1 MIIVGLTGGVGTG
14 KSTVASFFR
23 ELGAYV
29 IDWDE
34 LARAAVHPR
43 SRTWREIVGYFGP
56 DILQSDSTINRR
68 RLADIVFSDSERL
81 GRLNSIVHPEVFKE
95 DQRIT
100 AEIRSLDGDAV
111 VIKDIPLLHEAAG
124 HTEFDKVIV
133 VCASLGTRL
142 QRLEERGMSR
152 DDARRRIESQLPI
165 EEKARSAD
173 FVIDND
179 GPPEDTKRQ
188 VEAIYSSL
196 REEI

>member
-1 MIIVGLTGGVGTG
+1 MIIVGLTGGLGTG
-14 KSTVASFFR
+14 KSTVAGFFR

-34 LARAAVHPR
+34 LARAAVRPR
-43 SRTWREIVGYFGP
+43 SRTWREIVGSFGR
-56 DILQSDSTINRR
+56 DILDNDSTINRR
-68 RLADIVFSDSERL
+68 RLADIVFSDSEKL
-81 GRLNSIVHPEVFKE
+81 GRLNSIVHPEVFSE
-95 DQRIT
+95 DRRIT
-100 AEIRSLDGDAV
+100 AEIRSLDSDAV
-111 VIKDIPLLHEAAG
+111 VIKDIPLLHEAASHMG
-124 HTEFDKVIV
+124 FDKVIV

-179 GPPEDTKRQ
+179 GLPEDTRRQ
-188 VEAIYSSL
+188 VAAIYSSL
-196 REEI
+196 REGI

>member
-1 MIIVGLTGGVGTG
+1 MIIVGLTGGLGTG
-14 KSTVASFFR
+14 KSTVAGFFR

-34 LARAAVHPR
+34 LARAAVHPH
-43 SRTWREIVGYFGP
+43 SRAWREIVGYFGP
-56 DILQSDSTINRR
+56 DILESDSTINRR

-124 HTEFDKVIV
+124 HIEFDKVIV

>member
-34 LARAAVHPR
+34 LAREVVRPHSKAW
-43 SRTWREIVGYFGP
+43 TEIVDCFGQ
-56 DILQSDSTINRR
+56 DSLDSDSTINRR
-68 RLADIVFSDSERL
+68 RLAEIVFSDPEKL
-81 GRLNSIVHPEVFKE
+81 GRLNRIVHPEVFNE

-100 AEIRSLDGDAV
+100 AQIGSLDSDAV
-111 VIKDIPLLHEAAG
+111 VIKEIPLLHEAAR
-124 HTEFDKVIV
+124 HIAFHKVIV
-133 VCASLGTRL
+133 VSAAEETRL
-142 QRLEERGMSR
+142 ERLEGRGMSR
-152 DDARRRIESQLPI
+152 DDARRRIKSQLPL

-179 GPPEDTKRQ
+179 GLLDDTRRQ

-196 REEI
+196 SKGV